1 MVPLAAAFLG
11 MISCHQESASPDD
24 PAAKDLLQRYFS
36 TWSARDMEGYGRCF
50 DDSARIYYLEKDG
63 KVTAQGKTDF
73 VHEQSVLHQEA
84 ASPMHEVPGEIK
96 LQGDDKVKQAAV
108 TWVLTIGTKQ
118 ITGTDFFTI
127 AHEGSEWKILSL
139 AFYGE

>member
-1 MVPLAAAFLG
+1 
-11 MISCHQESASPDD
+11 MIS
-24 PAAKDLLQRYFS
+24 AARDLLQRYFS
-36 TWSARDMEGYGRCF
+36 TWFGARYGRVCALGF
-50 DDSARIYYLEKDG
+50 NDAARICYLEKDG
-63 KVTAQGKTDF
+63 KVTAQGKIDF
-73 VHEQSVLHQEA
+73 VHEQTVLHQEA

-108 TWVLTIGTKQ
+108 SWVVTIGPKQ

-139 AFYGE
+139 TFYGE